1 MDYEALRDYLNEHD
15 PYSRMSH
22 ISIVKLEPG
31 KSEVTLT
38 VCPDNEN
45 FMGFLHGGAYYTL
58 ADVAGGS
65 ALGAAQQQVRYA
77 AGRSSFPPKSPWRGD
92 HCLWHMRASWQ
103 IHRRKP
109 RGNER

>member
-65 ALGAAQQQVRYA
+65 ALVQRNSKCVTLQADK
-77 AGRSSFPPKSPWRGD
+77 SSWWCD
-92 HCLWHMRASWQ
+92 HGLWHMRASWQ

-109 RGNER
+109 CGNER